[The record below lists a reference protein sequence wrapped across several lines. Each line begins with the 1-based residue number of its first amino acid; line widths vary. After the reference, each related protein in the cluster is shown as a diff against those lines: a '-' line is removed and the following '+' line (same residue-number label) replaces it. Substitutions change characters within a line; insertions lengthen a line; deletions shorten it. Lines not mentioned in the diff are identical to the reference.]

1 MKKQKKTTLYLSDSE
16 INKVADYFAKKY
28 PWICRENTIYS
39 AELLSIWKVE
49 MSEDDAREVAHFM
62 KPCDIELLDI

>member
-1 MKKQKKTTLYLSDSE
+1 MKKQKKTTLYLTDRE

-39 AELLSIWKVE
+39 AELISIWKVE